1 MNFGGSLR
9 APSTAFQYDFNILP
23 VGQQLWLNE
32 LESYQKFP
40 PSCWRRL
47 VCRRT
52 LRLDSQFPLP
62 PLNGLHVS
70 CVYQAATCNLS
81 RSPSVHDISKSESGE
96 DFDVHLVQARI
107 SG

>member
-1 MNFGGSLR
+1 MAVSRPASDLGPR
-9 APSTAFQYDFNILP
+9 AELGLLAKNGNPGVTGAPVVCKARPTSWLPISQST
-23 VGQQLWLNE
+23 
-32 LESYQKFP
+32 
-40 PSCWRRL
+40 
-47 VCRRT
+47 
-52 LRLDSQFPLP
+52 LDSQFPLP
-62 PLNGLHVS
+62 LLNGLHFS